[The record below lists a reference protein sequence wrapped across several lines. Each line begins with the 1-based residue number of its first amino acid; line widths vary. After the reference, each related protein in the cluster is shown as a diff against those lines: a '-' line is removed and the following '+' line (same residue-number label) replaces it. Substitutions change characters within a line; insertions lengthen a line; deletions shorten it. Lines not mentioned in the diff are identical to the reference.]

1 MTSSDTVDRYVS
13 FQGIDCNGNARRVLT
28 YVQQYI
34 DQPVQAGAW
43 AEYFTIKLVERRS
56 LGQDDLF
63 FVGSQISQ
71 IRALFEVFGDEAA
84 LNLLTQLEE
93 ECC

>member
-1 MTSSDTVDRYVS
+1 MTTSDAINRYVS
-13 FQGIDCNGNARRVLT
+13 FKGIDCNGNARQVLA

-34 DQPVQAGAW
+34 KQPVQAGAW

-56 LGQDDLF
+56 LGQDELF

-84 LNLLTQLEE
+84 LDLLTQLEE